1 MKRRYSRCSE
11 LGVTITEMMMAMA
24 ISGLL
29 MAAVVSSF
37 SSQQR
42 SYVVQTQIADMT
54 ANART
59 ALDRLIRDI
68 RQAGYGLSS
77 EDWSDWV
84 DWVEDANGNPV
95 RFTDPVTIT
104 THDDEPHQIMLIG
117 AFGAPVAQITGKAS
131 AGDTDLHLKYASGV
145 SQLNSRTRHLI
156 YIGRNEL
163 ARVTGSQARQKR
175 IRIDTDP
182 NRPGK
187 QGLAWDYAN
196 KPAQRP
202 IELISVLTYKVVMDE
217 RHDGA
222 PTPVLKRD
230 ANTGGG
236 AQPLAEHIEDLRF
249 TRNGDM
255 LTVTLTARTSTPDPH
270 YTHPQAQDGY
280 RRLTLTSTV
289 RLRGLPLALH

>member
-1 MKRRYSRCSE
+1 MKRHCWRRSE
-11 LGVTITEMMMAMA
+11 LGVTITEMMMALA
-24 ISGLL
+24 INGLL
-29 MAAVVSSF
+29 LAAAVSSF

-68 RQAGYGLSS
+68 RLAGYGLSS
-77 EDWSDWV
+77 DNWIDWV
-84 DWVEDANGNPV
+84 DWVEDGRGNPA

-104 THDDEPHQIMLIG
+104 PRNDGPHQLVLIG
-117 AFGAPVAQITGKAS
+117 AFGQPVAHVTGNAS
-131 AGDTDLHLKYASGV
+131 AGDTELRLKYVSGV
-145 SQLNSRTRHLI
+145 SKLNSRTRKLI

-163 ARVTGSQARQKR
+163 ARVTDSQARQKR

-182 NRPGK
+182 HRPDD
-187 QGLAWDYAN
+187 QGLAWDYAT
-196 KPAQRP
+196 KPSQAP
-202 IELISVLTYKVVMDE
+202 IELISVVTYKVVMDK
-217 RHDGA
+217 RHHDS

-249 TRNGDM
+249 TRHGDM
-255 LTVTLTARTSTPDPH
+255 LTVTLTARTPAPDPH
-270 YTHPQAQDGY
+270 YTHPQAKDGY

-289 RLRGLPLALH
+289 ALRALPLSHD

>member
-1 MKRRYSRCSE
+1 MKRRYSRRSE

-24 ISGLL
+24 INGLL
-29 MAAVVSSF
+29 LAAVVSSF

-68 RQAGYGLSS
+68 RQAGYGLASN
-77 EDWSDWV
+77 DWSDWV

-95 RFTDPVTIT
+95 RFSDPVTIAS
-104 THDDEPHQIMLIG
+104 HDDEPHQIMLIG
-117 AFGAPVAQITGKAS
+117 AFGAPVAHLTGKAS
-131 AGDTDLHLKYASGV
+131 TGDTELHLKYASGV
-145 SQLNSRTRHLI
+145 SKLNSRTRYLI

-163 ARVTGSQARQKR
+163 ARVTDSQARQKR

-182 NRPGK
+182 HRPGK
-187 QGLAWDYAN
+187 QGLAWDYVN
-196 KPAQRP
+196 QPSQCP

-217 RHDGA
+217 RHDDA

-249 TRNGDM
+249 TRDGDM
-255 LTVTLTARTSTPDPH
+255 LTVTLTARTSAPDPR

-289 RLRGLPLALH
+289 RLRG